1 MGICY
6 KILMRRNF
14 MKKIFCFLAAFVFLT
29 GCSCENGKLLNTPT
43 KKVEMF
49 LANYQTLDADVL
61 KQLDDVID
69 REDTFNDTQKDKYR
83 DIMKKHYE
91 NLTYEIKDEKIDGDT
106 ATVTA
111 EIEVTD
117 YSKIMKDAE
126 QYKKDHEEEFYNN
139 EEYDESLFID
149 YRLEQLKEA
158 KEKVK
163 YTIDFTL
170 TKIED
175 EWKLDALTQEQ
186 ENKIHGLYQY

>member
-1 MGICY
+1 
-6 KILMRRNF
+6 
-14 MKKIFCFLAAFVFLT
+14 MKKIFCFLVAFCLLT
-29 GCSCENGKLLNTPT
+29 GCGCENGKLLNTPT

-61 KQLDDVID
+61 EQLDDVID
-69 REDTFNDTQKDKYR
+69 REDTFNDTQKDTYR

-117 YSKIMKDAE
+117 YSKIMKDAD
-126 QYKKDHEEEFYNN
+126 QYKKDHEEEFYN
-139 EEYDESLFID
+139 EDKEYDDSLFID
-149 YRLEQLKEA
+149 YRLKQLKEA
-158 KEKVK
+158 KDKVK

-175 EWKLDALTQEQ
+175 EWKLDTLTQEQ